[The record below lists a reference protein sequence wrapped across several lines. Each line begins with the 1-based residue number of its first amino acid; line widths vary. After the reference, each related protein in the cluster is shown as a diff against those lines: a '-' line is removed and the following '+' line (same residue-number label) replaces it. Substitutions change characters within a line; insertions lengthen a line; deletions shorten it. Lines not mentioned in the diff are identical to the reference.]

1 MTVDEMLEK
10 IVNTIEN
17 IQVENTGIEISDE
30 TFEILKKFDEI

>member
-17 IQVENTGIEISDE
+17 IPVENTEIEISDK
-30 TFEILKKFDEI
+30 TLEILKKFDEI

>member
-17 IQVENTGIEISDE
+17 IPVENTGIEISDK
-30 TFEILKKFDEI
+30 TLEILKKFDKI

>member
-17 IQVENTGIEISDE
+17 IPVGNTGIEISDE
-30 TFEILKKFDEI
+30 TLEILKKFDEI